1 MTPVVAY
8 QRTQTSLA
16 GAWAL
21 LLALVLTAVIAAV
34 SDGLNGGFV
43 VVVVPLYLLIGIVI
57 AVFARLTVTVND
69 HHVTAA
75 FGWGWPARTIEFA
88 DIHAVVAVRNSWWY
102 GWGLRWIPRGT
113 MYNVW
118 GRDAVELE
126 LADDRVFRIGTDDV
140 VGLRAALESGIVDT
154 SRR

>member
-1 MTPVVAY
+1 MTSVVTY

-21 LLALVLTAVIAAV
+21 LLALVLTVVIAAA

-43 VVVVPLYLLIGIVI
+43 VVVVPIYLLIGIVI
-57 AVFARLTVTVND
+57 AVFARLTVTVAD
-69 HHVTAA
+69 GRVTAA
-75 FGWGWPARTIEFA
+75 FGWGWPARTIELA
-88 DIHAVVAVRNSWWY
+88 DVRSVAAVRNTWWY

-118 GRDAVELE
+118 GRDAIELE
-126 LADDRVFRIGTDDV
+126 LPDDRVFRIGTDDV
-140 VGLRAALESGIVDT
+140 PGLRAAIESGRASA